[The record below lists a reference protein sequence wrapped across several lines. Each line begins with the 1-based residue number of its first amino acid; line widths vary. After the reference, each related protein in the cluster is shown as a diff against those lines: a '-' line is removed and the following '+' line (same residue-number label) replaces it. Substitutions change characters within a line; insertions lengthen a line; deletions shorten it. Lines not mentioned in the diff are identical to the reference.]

1 MSLLLSAKWKPS
13 HICTHKHLS
22 LHFGFSRKEHKASFV
37 CIIAIFL
44 FKHDFYSGELLTRFL
59 SIAYKHCSEAEKVV
73 TEDLPVCEPQGMPL
87 CYACSHKTSLDV
99 CLGRCFRHFHST
111 PPYICTCMLTCT
123 LNNCNSISDIFGRE
137 DIADK
142 SQF

>member
-1 MSLLLSAKWKPS
+1 METFPYMHPQIPFFTFWFQLK
-13 HICTHKHLS
+13 
-22 LHFGFSRKEHKASFV
+22 RKEHKASSV
-37 CIIAIFL
+37 CIITIFL

-59 SIAYKHCSEAEKVV
+59 SITYKHCSEAKKVV

-87 CYACSHKTSLDV
+87 YCACSLQNI
-99 CLGRCFRHFHST
+99 LRCFALESAFDIST
-111 PPYICTCMLTCT
+111 LPPPYICTCMLTCT

-142 SQF
+142 SEF